1 MAPPRTL
8 PFDIVLALRLLSPP
22 GTLASLAE
30 ELAVVPSQVH
40 TSLARLKRAGLLRP
54 DSRETNARA
63 LSEFL
68 LYGVRYAFPARRGSL
83 ATGVPTAHS
92 APRLSPL
99 IDAVD
104 AVVWPA
110 PRAKAAVQGF
120 AVAPLYPGA
129 IELRERSP
137 ETYLLVTLVDALRL
151 GDRQLRGAA
160 RQLLSDALGNPAT
173 VG

>member
-8 PFDIVLALRLLSPP
+8 PFDVALSLRLLRPS
-22 GTLASLAE
+22 GTLANLAE
-30 ELAVVPSQVH
+30 ELAVVPSQIH
-40 TSLARLKRAGLLRP
+40 SSLARLKSAGLLRP
-54 DSRETNARA
+54 DSRDTNARA

-83 ATGVPTAHS
+83 ALGVPTAHS
-92 APRLSPL
+92 APRLAPL
-99 IDAVD
+99 IDAAD

-160 RQLLSDALGNPAT
+160 RQLLSEALGNPVTA
-173 VG
+173 G